1 MNVRVNSHAGDHATT
16 ARSRQL
22 AREMDEHWVGGID
35 PLSRLREYLRT
46 FEAMTDDGEPGR
58 DHTIMT
64 GLAALAII
72 EALDRAG
79 V

>member
-1 MNVRVNSHAGDHATT
+1 
-16 ARSRQL
+16 
-22 AREMDEHWVGGID
+22 MDEHWVGGID